1 MAGKSLIGA
10 LRVTLGLDSAEF
22 TKGVESASKQ
32 VKRVRKDIEDFG
44 SRMTSVGKMMTMGFS
59 LPLLAAAAAATTGAK
74 EQAQAVAQ
82 VEAAITSMG
91 NAAGRSSK
99 QLAEAAD
106 AMEMNSLFNADVI
119 LTKVT
124 ANLLTFGNV
133 AGEVFDRAQQ
143 AAIDMAQRMGG
154 DPQAAALLLGK
165 ALNDPIKGM
174 AALGRVGVQLS
185 ATQKEQIKS
194 FMATGNAAKAQ
205 AIILGE
211 VERQFKGAAKAAADT
226 TPWRQAQVAIDQT
239 MDKFGEIILPMLP
252 QISAA
257 VIGIAQAIGSLS
269 PEMQQVVVV
278 AGLVAAAFG
287 PVLVAIGTVATTI
300 VARVVPALIALRA
313 GLLATAAAGGTGAV
327 AAGRLAAALRL
338 LMIATPVLAAVAA
351 LAGGIYLLSNRSR
364 EATAAERARE
374 LQALRTSASLD
385 IEQRASE
392 QLAAAQG
399 RERAA
404 TLDAM
409 QASRQ
414 RAAASLASAAAKIKD
429 ARASLALARA
439 ESNRRIAAATQSS
452 RGAGGGTDPAMVEIY
467 RAKRVIDPAAEMLK
481 DAEEKYAKGM
491 GMLDGL
497 DKAIREHTPINL
509 PPIDVPALDAGAAA
523 AGRAGNAVKGI
534 GDEAKSAKEKAQE
547 LQSLLD
553 RLFPEVA
560 ARREYEAQLKLIEE
574 SKMTEQQRAEA
585 IRALRREYAGLHR
598 DMIATA
604 AGDDRYPGIETVEGT
619 KSIEEVSAD
628 ISNAAS
634 GALDRVK
641 KNADDMRVRVIESFS
656 QMVDGALGQIDRMVK
671 GIKSGNIL
679 DIIGGLLNAI
689 DKIAGIATGGKGWN
703 VGPFSFGGGGSGTPG
718 YGGGIPGFASGGSM
732 RLGGIAGV
740 DRNLLSMNGR
750 PLARVSAGEWL
761 DITPAN
767 SRGGGRVVY
776 FDNRG
781 AVMTED
787 LLNQMNGMVASG
799 IAKAAPHIASAGAQQ
814 ALGVARRQQARS
826 LAR

>member
-1 MAGKSLIGA
+1 M
-10 LRVTLGLDSAEF
+10 AEF

-32 VKRVRKDIEDFG
+32 VKRVQKDIEAFG
-44 SRMTSVGKMMTMGFS
+44 GKMASVGKMMTMGFS

-269 PEMQQVVVV
+269 PEMQQIVVV

-287 PVLVAIGTVATTI
+287 PVLVALGGVATTI

-351 LAGGIYLLSNRSR
+351 LAAGVYLLAGRNR
-364 EATAAERARE
+364 EAEAEARKLELQTIQTAAAADVERKATE
-374 LQALRTSASLD
+374 LLTNAK
-385 IEQRASE
+385 
-392 QLAAAQG
+392 G
-399 RERAA
+399 KERAA
-404 TLDAM
+404 TLESM
-409 QASRQ
+409 QASRA
-414 RAAASLASAAAKIKD
+414 RAAQALQTTKALLAEAKASLAAARAD
-429 ARASLALARA
+429 ARRVYEKSAGDTGFLATLGRGLGGVPTITPGTGK
-439 ESNRRIAAATQSS
+439 SNQLDRKNNIAAAQL
-452 RGAGGGTDPAMVEIY
+452 
-467 RAKRVIDPAAEMLK
+467 AE
-481 DAEEKYAKGM
+481 AEEAYAKGM
-491 GMLDGL
+491 GALDGL
-497 DKAIREHTPINL
+497 NAAIAAATAPVSL
-509 PPIDVPALDAGAAA
+509 PALNVPALDAGAAA
-523 AGRAGNAVKGI
+523 AGRAGKAVKGI

-574 SKMTEQQRAEA
+574 LKLTEQQRAEA
-585 IRALRREYAGLHR
+585 IRALRREYVGLHR

-604 AGDDRYPGIETVEGT
+604 PGDDRYPGIETVEGT
-619 KSIEEVSAD
+619 RSIEEVSAD
-628 ISNAAS
+628 ISTAAS

-641 KNADDMRVRVIESFS
+641 KNADDMRVRVIESFA